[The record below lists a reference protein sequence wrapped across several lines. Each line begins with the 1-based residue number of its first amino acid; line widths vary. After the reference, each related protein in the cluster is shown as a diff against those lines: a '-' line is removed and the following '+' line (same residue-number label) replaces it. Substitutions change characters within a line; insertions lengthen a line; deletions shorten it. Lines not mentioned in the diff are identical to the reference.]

1 MEPAWVEWV
10 PEGMRHATILGI
22 EGWQWV
28 ALVALLVAS
37 FVLGMGVRLVL
48 GAALGLG
55 RRIKKQEI
63 SVGSGRGIKRSITL
77 ATASLLWSA
86 ALPTLHLAEIPAS
99 VFHTVLTV
107 VLVGSVTWL
116 FAAVWEVACDVY
128 EHRSAETLS
137 RRATHLVL
145 PLVRR
150 FVRFVIF
157 VIGGVSMVS
166 SLGYDPSALIAGLGI
181 GGVALALAAKDS
193 VENLFGSLTIV
204 MDMPFQVGDWI
215 KIDKVDGVVE
225 EINLRS
231 TRVRTFDDSLIT
243 LPNSNLIKASVENM
257 GARRV
262 RRFRASLLV
271 TGAVSDAQLE
281 GFLAAGRKALSS
293 IPTVR
298 QADASLAA
306 FDFADTG
313 LRVQLTVYL
322 EVATADEELRNRE
335 IVILALLKAAGENGV
350 AIGGAVPPAV
360 AS

>member
-1 MEPAWVEWV
+1 
-10 PEGMRHATILGI
+10 MRHASVLGI
-22 EGWQWV
+22 EGWQWI
-28 ALVALLVAS
+28 ALGALMVAS
-37 FVLGMGVRLVL
+37 IGLGLIVRTVL
-48 GAALGLG
+48 GAVIGLR
-55 RRIKKQEI
+55 RRIKTQEI
-63 SVGSGRGIKRSITL
+63 SVGSGRGVKRSIAL
-77 ATASLLWSA
+77 LTASLLWSA
-86 ALPTLHLAEIPAS
+86 ALPTLHLAQNPAAF
-99 VFHTVLTV
+99 FHTVLTIAV
-107 VLVGSVTWL
+107 VGAVSWLV
-116 FAAVWEVACDVY
+116 AAAWEVACDVY
-128 EHRSAETLS
+128 AHRSAENLS

-157 VIGGVSMVS
+157 VIGGVSVVS
-166 SLGYDPSALIAGLGI
+166 SLGYDVSALIAGLGI

-215 KIDKVDGVVE
+215 KIEKVDGVVE

-281 GFLAAGRKALSS
+281 GFLTAGRRALAG
-293 IPTVR
+293 IGTVR

-306 FDFADTG
+306 FDFADNG

-335 IVILALLKAAGENGV
+335 IVILALLKAAATNGV
-350 AIGGAVPPAV
+350 ALGGAAPA
-360 AS
+360 AAPA

>member
-10 PEGMRHATILGI
+10 PEGIRHATVLGI

-28 ALVALLVAS
+28 ALVALLAAS
-37 FVLGMGVRLVL
+37 YVLGLAVRTVL
-48 GAALGLG
+48 GAVLGLG
-55 RRIKKQEI
+55 RRIRQQEI
-63 SVGSGRGIKRSITL
+63 SVGSGRGFKRSIAL
-77 ATASLLWSA
+77 LTAALLWSA
-86 ALPTLHLAEIPAS
+86 ALPTLHLEENPAAF
-99 VFHTVLTV
+99 FHVALTV
-107 VLVGSVTWL
+107 VVVGAVSWL
-116 FAAVWEVACDVY
+116 LAGAWEMTCDIY
-128 EHRSAETLS
+128 AHRSAENLS

-157 VIGGVSMVS
+157 VIGGVFVVS
-166 SLGYDPSALIAGLGI
+166 SLGYDVSALVAGLGI

-204 MDMPFQVGDWI
+204 LDMPFQVGDWI

-231 TRVRTFDDSLIT
+231 TRVRTFDDSLVT

-271 TGAVSDAQLE
+271 SGAVGDAQLE
-281 GFLAAGRKALSS
+281 GFLAAGRKALSA
-293 IPTVR
+293 IGTVR
-298 QADASLAA
+298 QADASLVA
-306 FDFADTG
+306 FDFADNG

-335 IVILALLKAAGENGV
+335 LVILALLKAAGDNGV

-360 AS
+360 PA